1 MRKWLQNLAS
11 SMEMSMGNCDRW
23 STPKQIKIERE
34 GEPRGTRRG
43 PLKKGQRKKGKKARI
58 DELLS
63 AMRDAKRY
71 AQWIVDERKR
81 KQEHPERFK
90 PIKGLW
96 TYDPHYEKWFD
107 LAKLKLDLLIAKA
120 ISDLQI
126 DADEAVKFMVE
137 KP

>member
-1 MRKWLQNLAS
+1 
-11 SMEMSMGNCDRW
+11 MGNSDNW
-23 STPKQIKIERE
+23 TTPKQIKIERE

-43 PLKKGQRKKGKKARI
+43 RLKKGERKKGKKARL
-58 DELLS
+58 DEILS
-63 AMRDAKRY
+63 ASRTCQRY
-71 AQWIVDERKR
+71 AQWILDERKR
-81 KQEHPERFK
+81 RKEHPEWFQ

-107 LAKLKLDLLIAKA
+107 EAKKKLDLLIAKA

-126 DADEAVKFMVE
+126 DKEDAALFDVK